1 MVKDPKQFK
10 HLFTMAPKGVVHVA
24 LNEDIFSSGKL

>member
-10 HLFTMAPKGVVHVA
+10 YLFKIALKGVVCVA
-24 LNEDIFSSGKL
+24 LNEDIFSSDKL

>member
-10 HLFTMAPKGVVHVA
+10 HLFKMDPKGLVHVA
-24 LNEDIFSSGKL
+24 LNEDIFSSGEL